1 MRYFILSILTTCMV
15 LSACSTQN
23 DDSEVSLQND
33 LMPILQAN
41 CIDCHNG
48 SEAKGTEVSGV
59 RLDSYAGIM
68 KGTNFGP
75 IVDPGHPAGSVLNQ
89 VIEGRVH
96 ASIAMPH
103 GTEKPLSES
112 KQKLFRDWVTQGA
125 KDN

>member
-1 MRYFILSILTTCMV
+1 MRYLIFPILTTCMV
-15 LSACSTQN
+15 FSACSTQN
-23 DDSEVSLQND
+23 DSEVSLKSD
-33 LMPILQAN
+33 LMPILQAH
-41 CIDCHNG
+41 CIDCHNSSG
-48 SEAKGTEVSGV
+48 AEGTTVSGV

-68 KGTNFGP
+68 KGTNIGP

-96 ASIAMPH
+96 ESIAMPH

-112 KQKLFRDWVTQGA
+112 NKKLFRDWVAQGA